1 MKRDFISVHSVYL
14 DDILFIWMPVW
25 FISNISNFC
34 AKSGKKKKKELAPFI
49 EENMKYFSF
58 ASFCHMGLDSPA
70 ISIFKMADTNHF
82 FSTLIYFSSN
92 SFLPSWIYLNVYFL
106 ESQV

>member
-1 MKRDFISVHSVYL
+1 MTFYLFECLCDLFQILVISVLSQE
-14 DDILFIWMPVW
+14 
-25 FISNISNFC
+25 
-34 AKSGKKKKKELAPFI
+34 KKKKKELAPFI

-92 SFLPSWIYLNVYFL
+92 SFLPS
-106 ESQV
+106 